1 MRIAPTKRIT
11 EKIMQLL
18 DIKPF
23 SSMVNSVITHSI
35 KENSVIPGDVEAL
48 RTEAARM
55 NRDMQAQGSLGY
67 SDDEMMLLLMVESMI
82 APYLSDRPDVLNFY
96 MNAISEECRIFDV
109 EEFMTNPYIKNIDFH
124 EKHQGDYE
132 LLYHEFMP
140 YEVDLYS
147 PPKRLGKIH
156 IDIPRV
162 SCFTHTLKYPA
173 IGQTS
178 IKSTWMSVT
187 PNEVYTMADAISN
200 AKGKVLTLGCGMG
213 YFAYMASLKDEVDS
227 ITIVEIEQDIIDLFE
242 THILP
247 QFQHKEKIN
256 IVKADA
262 IEYMQNLDDGEFDY
276 CFADIWIGIE
286 DIAPYFS
293 VKEIGRKLRKTKV
306 NYWIEESFA
315 IYLSQFIWTEILES
329 FSKAVHAD
337 IPDTRD
343 APINAT
349 EERVHDYVHRLLK
362 KVEIT
367 TPDQIDYYLTT
378 KNIIALIDK
387 TKITF

>member
-1 MRIAPTKRIT
+1 MRILPSKRIT

-23 SSMVNSVITHSI
+23 SSMVNIVITHSI
-35 KENSVIPGDVEAL
+35 KENSVIPGDIESLRAEAEK
-48 RTEAARM
+48 T
-55 NRDMQAQGSLGY
+55 NRDLQARGDSGY
-67 SDDEMMLLLMVESMI
+67 SDDELILLFMVESMI
-82 APYLSDRPDVLNFY
+82 APYLSERPDVLNYY
-96 MNAISEECRIFDV
+96 MQAISKECRVFDA
-109 EEFMTNPYIKNIDFH
+109 EEFMNNPYFKNIDFH

-140 YEVDLYS
+140 FEVDLYS
-147 PPKRLGKIH
+147 PPKRLPQLH

-213 YFAYMASLKDEVDS
+213 YFAYMASLKNEVES
-227 ITIVEIEQDIIDLFE
+227 VTIIEIEQDIIDLFE
-242 THILP
+242 KHILP
-247 QFQHKEKIN
+247 QFQHKDKIN
-256 IVKADA
+256 IIKADA
-262 IEYMQNLDDGEFDY
+262 VEYMQELTDGEFDY

-293 VKEIGRKLRKTKV
+293 IKEIGRKLRKTKID
-306 NYWIEESFA
+306 YWIEESFA
-315 IYLSQFIWTEILES
+315 IYLSQFIWIEILES

-337 IPDTRD
+337 IPDANNVPVD
-343 APINAT
+343 AA
-349 EERVHDYVHRLLK
+349 EEKVRDYVHRLLK

-367 TPDQIDYYLTT
+367 TPDQIDYYLTP
-378 KNIIALIDK
+378 KNIITLINK
-387 TKITF
+387 AKITF

>member
-1 MRIAPTKRIT
+1 
-11 EKIMQLL
+11 MQLL

-23 SSMVNSVITHSI
+23 SSMVNTVITHSI
-35 KENSVIPGDVEAL
+35 KENSVIPGDIESLRAEAEK
-48 RTEAARM
+48 T
-55 NRDMQAQGSLGY
+55 NRDLQARGDSGY
-67 SDDEMMLLLMVESMI
+67 SDDELILLFMVESMI
-82 APYLSDRPDVLNFY
+82 APYLSERPDVLNYY
-96 MNAISEECRIFDV
+96 MQAISKECRVFDA
-109 EEFMTNPYIKNIDFH
+109 EEFMNNPYFKNIDFH

-140 YEVDLYS
+140 FEVDLYS
-147 PPKRLGKIH
+147 PPKRLPQLH

-213 YFAYMASLKDEVDS
+213 YFAYMASLKNEVES
-227 ITIVEIEQDIIDLFE
+227 VTIIEIEQDIIDLFE
-242 THILP
+242 KHILP
-247 QFQHKEKIN
+247 QFQHKDKIN
-256 IVKADA
+256 IIKADA
-262 IEYMQNLDDGEFDY
+262 VEYMQELTDGEFDY

-293 VKEIGRKLRKTKV
+293 IKEIGRKLRKTKID
-306 NYWIEESFA
+306 YWIEESFA
-315 IYLSQFIWTEILES
+315 IYLSQFIWIEILES

-337 IPDTRD
+337 IPDANNVPVD
-343 APINAT
+343 AA
-349 EERVHDYVHRLLK
+349 EEKVRDYVHRLLK

-367 TPDQIDYYLTT
+367 TPDQIDYYLTP
-378 KNIIALIDK
+378 KNIITLINK
-387 TKITF
+387 AKITF

>member
-1 MRIAPTKRIT
+1 MRILPSKRIT

-23 SSMVNSVITHSI
+23 SSMVNTVITHSI
-35 KENSVIPGDVEAL
+35 KENSVIPGDIESLRAEAEK
-48 RTEAARM
+48 T
-55 NRDMQAQGSLGY
+55 NRDLQARGDSGY
-67 SDDEMMLLLMVESMI
+67 SDDELILLFMVESMI
-82 APYLSDRPDVLNFY
+82 APYLSERPDVLNYY
-96 MNAISEECRIFDV
+96 MQAISKECRVFDA
-109 EEFMTNPYIKNIDFH
+109 EEFMNNPYFKNIDFH

-140 YEVDLYS
+140 FEVDLYS
-147 PPKRLGKIH
+147 PPKRLPQLH

-213 YFAYMASLKDEVDS
+213 YFAYMASLKNEVES
-227 ITIVEIEQDIIDLFE
+227 VTIIEIEQDIIDLFE
-242 THILP
+242 KHILP
-247 QFQHKEKIN
+247 QFQHKDKIN
-256 IVKADA
+256 IIKADA
-262 IEYMQNLDDGEFDY
+262 VEYMQELTDGEFDY

-293 VKEIGRKLRKTKV
+293 IKEIGRKLRKTKID
-306 NYWIEESFA
+306 YWIEESFA
-315 IYLSQFIWTEILES
+315 IYLSQFIWIEILES

-337 IPDTRD
+337 IPDANNVPVD
-343 APINAT
+343 AA
-349 EERVHDYVHRLLK
+349 EEKVRDYVHRLLK

-367 TPDQIDYYLTT
+367 TPDQIDYYLTP
-378 KNIIALIDK
+378 KNIITLINK
-387 TKITF
+387 AKITF

>member
-1 MRIAPTKRIT
+1 MRILPSKRIT

-23 SSMVNSVITHSI
+23 SSMVNTVITHSI
-35 KENSVIPGDVEAL
+35 KENSVIPGDIESLRAEAEK
-48 RTEAARM
+48 T
-55 NRDMQAQGSLGY
+55 NRDLQARGDSGY
-67 SDDEMMLLLMVESMI
+67 SDDELILLFMVESMI
-82 APYLSDRPDVLNFY
+82 APYLSERPDVLNYY
-96 MNAISEECRIFDV
+96 MQAISKECRVFDA
-109 EEFMTNPYIKNIDFH
+109 EEFMNNPYFKNIDFH

-140 YEVDLYS
+140 FEVDLYS
-147 PPKRLGKIH
+147 PPKRLPQLH

-213 YFAYMASLKDEVDS
+213 YFAYMASLKNEVES
-227 ITIVEIEQDIIDLFE
+227 VTIIEIEQDIIDLFE
-242 THILP
+242 KHILP
-247 QFQHKEKIN
+247 QFQHKDKIN
-256 IVKADA
+256 IIKADA
-262 IEYMQNLDDGEFDY
+262 VEYMQELTDGEFDY

-293 VKEIGRKLRKTKV
+293 IKEIGRKLRKTKID
-306 NYWIEESFA
+306 YWIEESFA
-315 IYLSQFIWTEILES
+315 IYLSQLIWIEILES

-337 IPDTRD
+337 IPDANNVPVD
-343 APINAT
+343 AA
-349 EERVHDYVHRLLK
+349 EEKVRDYVHRLLK

-367 TPDQIDYYLTT
+367 TPDQIDYYLTP
-378 KNIIALIDK
+378 KNIITLINK
-387 TKITF
+387 AKITF